1 MGTKVTNFRNIL
13 SIMTL
18 KKLKIFSFVAFAEL
32 HKDIRTDVQMGPHPS
47 PLLKEREPRR
57 GRGVLKYTA
66 LS

>member
-32 HKDIRTDVQMGPHPS
+32 HKDIRTDVQMFYNGNRT
-47 PLLKEREPRR
+47 ERQRDNFIPTDYAD
-57 GRGVLKYTA
+57 L
-66 LS
+66 

>member
-1 MGTKVTNFRNIL
+1 
-13 SIMTL
+13 MTL

-47 PLLKEREPRR
+47 PLQKEREPRR